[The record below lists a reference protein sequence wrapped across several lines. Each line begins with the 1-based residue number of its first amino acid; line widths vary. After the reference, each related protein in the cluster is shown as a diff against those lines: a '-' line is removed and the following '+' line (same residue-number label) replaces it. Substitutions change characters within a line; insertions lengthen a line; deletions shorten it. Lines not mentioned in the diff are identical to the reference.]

1 MNETSETRA
10 WRAFVAIH
18 DKVLMIQERS
28 SLIALRRM
36 ETPDN
41 ARRTPMKKI
50 LISCAAA
57 LIMVAANANTADAQR
72 GKSGF
77 SRGGSGGVGAFRG
90 GGARIANRGA
100 AFRGGPA
107 FRTARI
113 AGGPGFHGRRAF
125 RRGVVIGGVGA
136 GLYPYRYAYGGGC
149 YQHRLVPTPVG
160 LRWRLVNV
168 CGIPVAYRY
177 AYPYTYGY

>member
-1 MNETSETRA
+1 
-10 WRAFVAIH
+10 
-18 DKVLMIQERS
+18 
-28 SLIALRRM
+28 
-36 ETPDN
+36 
-41 ARRTPMKKI
+41 MKKF

-77 SRGGSGGVGAFRG
+77 SRGGGGGVGAFRG

-100 AFRGGPA
+100 AFRGTAFRGGPA

-113 AGGPGFHGRRAF
+113 AGGARFHGRRTF
-125 RRGVVIGGVGA
+125 RRGVVIGGLGA

-177 AYPYTYGY
+177 AYPYTYGYW